1 LQAWKARAHEAIDR
15 QLIFN
20 TFSQTEE
27 LWLRIYDE
35 AVKFRPVLAV
45 GYVSSLEQF
54 AAFLRA
60 TKQTIPSVRYVIAA
74 AEPLFREVR
83 KGIENGFQA
92 PVFNTYGSRE
102 FMSIAGECEHR
113 NGLHVNGEN
122 LVVETLEPASKGP
135 SEILVSDLHNYGMPF
150 LRYAIG
156 DLGTISEADCT
167 CGRGLPL
174 LNSIEGRV
182 LDVLRTA
189 DGRTVPGEFFPH
201 LLKEIPELAQYRVEQ
216 KTREH
221 ILISAVLT
229 HALSDRSRSLLENEI
244 SKVFGSGTKW
254 ELQPVDQIP
263 QLSSGKRR
271 VTVGMA
277 C

>member
-1 LQAWKARAHEAIDR
+1 
-15 QLIFN
+15 
-20 TFSQTEE
+20 
-27 LWLRIYDE
+27 LRIYDE